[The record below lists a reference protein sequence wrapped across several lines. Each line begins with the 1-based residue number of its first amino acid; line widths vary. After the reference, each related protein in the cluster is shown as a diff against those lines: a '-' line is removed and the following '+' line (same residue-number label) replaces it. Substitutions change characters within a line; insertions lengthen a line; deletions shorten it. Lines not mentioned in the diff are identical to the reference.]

1 MLDRRPILVTG
12 AHRSGTGW
20 VGRMIAATPSPTVAY
35 LWEPFSRLHRP
46 GILAVDFPYWFP
58 YVFAENQDPVAPAV
72 ADMLSFRYRPAA
84 ELRSVRSSK
93 DVARLT
99 RDWSDFTRWRR
110 AGSRP
115 LMKDPIALFSAEW
128 LADTFDM
135 DVIVLIRHPAAFVK
149 SLTQRDLAHPFD
161 HFLRQP
167 LLMREFLQPFEEEI
181 RTFSAEPKPVFD
193 QAVLLWNILAS
204 AILRYRETRPD
215 WLFLRLED
223 IALDPIGRFRDIYAR
238 LGLTIDAAT
247 EQTISAHSDPSNPA
261 EVDDPADARR
271 DSRASIA
278 TWRQR
283 LSPQEIARVRSAVEP
298 ISKEF
303 YSDADW

>member
-1 MLDRRPILVTG
+1 
-12 AHRSGTGW
+12 
-20 VGRMIAATPSPTVAY
+20 MIAAAPSPTVAY

-46 GILAVDFPYWFP
+46 GVLNVEFPYWFP
-58 YVFAENQDPVAPAV
+58 YVCAENQDRVSPAV

-93 DVARLT
+93 DAGRLV
-99 RDWSDFTRWRR
+99 RDWSDFARWRR

-128 LADTFDM
+128 LADSFDM

-149 SLTQRDLAHPFD
+149 SLTQRELAHPFGD
-161 HFLRQP
+161 FLRQP
-167 LLMREFLQPFEEEI
+167 LLMQEFLEPFEAEI
-181 RTFSAEPKPVFD
+181 RAFSAAPAPLFD
-193 QAVLLWNILAS
+193 QALLLWNILHS
-204 AILRYRETRPD
+204 AILRYRSARPD

-223 IALDPIGRFRDIYAR
+223 IAVEPIGRFREIYAR
-238 LGLTIDAAT
+238 LGLRLDAAT
-247 EQTISAHSDPSNPA
+247 ERTISAHSDPSNPA

-271 DSRASIA
+271 DSRASIH
-278 TWRQR
+278 TWKER
-283 LSPQEIARVRSAVEP
+283 LSPQDIDRVRTAVEP